1 MNPDLLLALV
11 GFAVVSS
18 ITPGPNNM
26 MLLASGVN
34 FGMRRT
40 IPHMMG
46 VCLGFTLMLVI
57 VGLLL
62 VTGAWGEFTIWLRV
76 TMPGFETVI

>member
-1 MNPDLLLALV
+1 MR
-11 GFAVVSS
+11 
-18 ITPGPNNM
+18 
-26 MLLASGVN
+26 
-34 FGMRRT
+34 FG
-40 IPHMMG
+40 G
-46 VCLGFTLMLVI
+46 AMLVI